1 MSQTLNGRAPITVF
15 DKTAAYTI
23 LSSEC
28 GCCFTNDGAAGAIVL
43 TLPVGEEGLHYYFN
57 VRAAQELRI
66 DPNGTETISLPSD
79 GIPGAAGK
87 YLTANALAESVHLL
101 FVDGNW
107 CVLGYTGTWAHEG

>member
-1 MSQTLNGRAPITVF
+1 MSQTLNGRAPIEVS

-23 LSSEC
+23 LAAEC
-28 GCCFTNDGAAGAIVL
+28 GMCFTNDGAGGAVTL

-66 DPNGTETISLPSD
+66 DPNGSETSSLPSN
-79 GIPGAAGK
+79 GVPGAAGK
-87 YLTANALAESVHLL
+87 YLTANAIGETVHLL

-107 CVLGYTGTWAHEG
+107 CVLGFTGTWEHEG